1 METKKW
7 VGNVWILEAFGWAC
21 AVAAWIGGKPSF
33 EHDIRSFAQ
42 AGDVVGGHAAVRHVV
57 GVEAQVLQVGE
68 VGRCDVLA
76 ETWQVELCKES
87 TTEANMNVQ
96 KACPSW

>member
-1 METKKW
+1 M
-7 VGNVWILEAFGWAC
+7 
-21 AVAAWIGGKPSF
+21 AAWIGGKPSF

-76 ETWQVELCKES
+76 ET
-87 TTEANMNVQ
+87 
-96 KACPSW
+96 